1 VETIVCALV
10 GGSARADVAPL
21 AAQPPLAIPRNVG
34 YFDYMVV
41 DRNLR
46 RLIAAHTESLS
57 LAFVDADKDALL
69 HQVYIGSA
77 PHGLAIDERDGF
89 YFAGTSGAQHAVIII
104 DRTTPPR

>member
-1 VETIVCALV
+1 MCALV

-104 DRTTPPR
+104 DRTTHPR